1 MDINAFTQSF
11 MESDPVQKTISE
23 TFALDPT
30 EAIKSS
36 YILDEVMEEK
46 RQELASLDEAT
57 KASPWLTFRSYME
70 YFRMYYAYIGMVHP
84 MLSVGRDR
92 IIQWRR
98 AVDQY
103 EKLFDGYFPYVSL
116 VTERMFPKVR
126 HLIPTELLELSGNPD
141 RYIIAAYQVML
152 PEGNGGAED
161 YPLEVAGVMSFTL
174 RDMDGEIIVNIDWL
188 RSDKDHEDA
197 NALDALMAEMFYM
210 IKDTPVSGISFDM
223 RLEDL
228 IVTGIDDDG
237 KEIDMMSPLSRV
249 LERWYFVG
257 DIVPDE
263 ELITDVKSLMKIVDI
278 DPEGDLNTEILPIDT
293 MTPEEFKE
301 ITSRYI
307 KEEPGVYDNGIPL
320 VDKNRYDRKLSFVA
334 KKKGAVAGVLLVY
347 KNYRDEIYIE
357 MVHGDT
363 DGITMELIL
372 TALEEVSG
380 SIKNDQQVIIPVKR
394 EYAADFTAKYLPDN
408 KPSVLVRSTLVAPD
422 DDITSDEWADA
433 IEHIEE
439 LIPRMMETEE

>member
-23 TFALDPT
+23 AFALDPT

-126 HLIPTELLELSGNPD
+126 HLIPTELLELSGNSD

-228 IVTGIDDDG
+228 
-237 KEIDMMSPLSRV
+237 
-249 LERWYFVG
+249 
-257 DIVPDE
+257 IVPDE

-380 SIKNDQQVIIPVKR
+380 SIKNDQQV
-394 EYAADFTAKYLPDN
+394 
-408 KPSVLVRSTLVAPD
+408 
-422 DDITSDEWADA
+422 
-433 IEHIEE
+433 
-439 LIPRMMETEE
+439 